1 VYSSVEADPG
11 QLCCSYTDT
20 LRRVWRGGGLPQLS
34 RTKFT
39 VVTADLPGYG
49 ESTLSNAAIA
59 DGQLSKRTMARVV
72 ADAMDELGIAHY
84 AVVGHDRGARVAYR
98 LALDQ
103 PNCIS
108 ALAVLDVIPILD
120 MAERLT
126 YDAARQRAHWFWVVQ
141 PSRVPETLIGRDP
154 DLYVRNII
162 EQWGGSDVIEPE
174 VIDEYVRCMRRP
186 EVLRTMGAEYRADQL
201 DLEHDSRSDRR
212 SSNRLPAARS
222 VGGGGLM
229 EQFGDPL
236 AIWRRWA
243 DQVDG
248 GAPAGGHFMME
259 ESPQALTALIRT
271 FLNDSFVKR
280 TVAQGSSRT

>member
-1 VYSSVEADPG
+1 MNSPARPSTSRLVVYSSVEADPG

-34 RTKFT
+34 RTQFT

-108 ALAVLDVIPILD
+108 ALAVLDVI
-120 MAERLT
+120 RFST
-126 YDAARQRAHWFWVVQ
+126 W
-141 PSRVPETLIGRDP
+141 PSD
-154 DLYVRNII
+154 
-162 EQWGGSDVIEPE
+162 
-174 VIDEYVRCMRRP
+174 
-186 EVLRTMGAEYRADQL
+186 
-201 DLEHDSRSDRR
+201 
-212 SSNRLPAARS
+212 
-222 VGGGGLM
+222 
-229 EQFGDPL
+229 
-236 AIWRRWA
+236 
-243 DQVDG
+243 
-248 GAPAGGHFMME
+248 
-259 ESPQALTALIRT
+259 
-271 FLNDSFVKR
+271 
-280 TVAQGSSRT
+280 